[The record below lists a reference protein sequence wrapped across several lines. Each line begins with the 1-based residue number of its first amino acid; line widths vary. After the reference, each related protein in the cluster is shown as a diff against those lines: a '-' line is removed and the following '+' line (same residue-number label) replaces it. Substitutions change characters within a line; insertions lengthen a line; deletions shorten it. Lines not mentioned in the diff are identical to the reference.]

1 MKMLEMEEIFKEIF
15 KEVFKEHKCWK
26 LYVHW

>member
-1 MKMLEMEEIFKEIF
+1 MKMVEMEEIFKEIF